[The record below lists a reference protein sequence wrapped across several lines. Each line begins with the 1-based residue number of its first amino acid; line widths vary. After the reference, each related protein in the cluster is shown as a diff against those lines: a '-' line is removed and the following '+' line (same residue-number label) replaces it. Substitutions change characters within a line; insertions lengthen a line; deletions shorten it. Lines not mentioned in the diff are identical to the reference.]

1 MNVKI
6 NFKETFLN
14 ELKKSN
20 IKLCDFC
27 QQKKLNPNLI
37 DKILIKS
44 TWSSL
49 FTENENLFFHEIENW
64 LIDKQNERASREIFD
79 VKELVSKFNKYADKN
94 VILNIVIQK
103 TTIERKKITA
113 LIK

>member
-44 TWSSL
+44 TWFLTSKNWSQSL
-49 FTENENLFFHEIENW
+49 
-64 LIDKQNERASREIFD
+64 
-79 VKELVSKFNKYADKN
+79 
-94 VILNIVIQK
+94 IQ
-103 TTIERKKITA
+103 
-113 LIK
+113 